1 MEFVVVG
8 LAAVALGV
16 GWWWLGRRR
25 KQLLGD
31 SDDPASLLPDADP
44 GPPEVL
50 SRESLVGRQKAF
62 DPSAWDDSPD
72 GGAATPGEPEDLPTR
87 FDRSYLERTSK
98 RPPASPP
105 SASATQP
112 PASPPRPAGPPAA
125 PAPRPLAEA
134 AESGQD
140 DLPRYFDREYLE
152 RQSRAREADRPD
164 EPA

>member
-1 MEFVVVG
+1 MELALLG
-8 LAAVALGV
+8 LAAVAMGV

-31 SDDPASLLPDADP
+31 SDDPASLLPGDDP

-50 SRESLVGRQKAF
+50 SREALLGRSKAF

-72 GGAATPGEPEDLPTR
+72 GGAAGSGEPEDLPSR
-87 FDRSYLERTSK
+87 FDRSYLERTS
-98 RPPASPP
+98 RRPADDSAAPAADPAPPAD
-105 SASATQP
+105 SA
-112 PASPPRPAGPPAA
+112 ASP
-125 PAPRPLAEA
+125 PAPRPSRAVATPDDPDE
-134 AESGQD
+134 

-152 RQSRAREADRPD
+152 RRSRAKDADRPD